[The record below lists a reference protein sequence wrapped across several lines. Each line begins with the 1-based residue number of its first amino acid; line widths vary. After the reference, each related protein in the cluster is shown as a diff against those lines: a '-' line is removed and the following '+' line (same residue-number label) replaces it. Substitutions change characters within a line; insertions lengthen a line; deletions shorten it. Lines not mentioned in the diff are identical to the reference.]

1 MSTRLRLADLTPPRK
16 PRIVPPDS
24 GGTLDIQLTPQED
37 RLCTLLDQFTN
48 DLKEKR
54 PDLSPVECR
63 IAGGWVRDKLLGGD
77 SNDIDIALS
86 SMMGIAF
93 AELFVPFIE
102 ERGLEV
108 RNVTKI
114 ARNPEQSKHLETCKA
129 TLMGLEIDF
138 VNLRSEE
145 YAVDSR
151 IPTKVEFGTPS
162 QDAMRRDITVNALFY
177 NVHTR
182 SVEDY
187 TGKGLDDLRKGVA
200 RTPLPPRETFLDD
213 PLRVL
218 RCIRFASRFGF
229 GLDPSLKESVR
240 EKDVK
245 DGLVSKISRDRVG
258 EELDKMLKGRD
269 PLHSLQLVEELG
281 VHDEIFYL
289 APSAKPS
296 GPLAPRKTSVIAA
309 TLIAA
314 LLSREFKSPLPEL
327 HEQLTSHAIA
337 DLGTRR
343 RLYLAAA
350 LTPFRDVSCPEKKK
364 TIPAS
369 EVVIREGVK
378 LGNQNKYLS
387 GVPLLLQAHTILS
400 RPTEEALS
408 NPEPRVATGLLLRD
422 KHISNTLTEA
432 HWSASALFCLVQ
444 DLVNLWN
451 LESDTLDLAAASEV
465 IELYNGLAKKVE
477 ELELEDAILA
487 PPMLDGKEV
496 CALLGMKPGVWMSN
510 ALAKV
515 VEWQLGH
522 PTGTKEE
529 CGEFIKEEV
538 KGGRLV
544 VGDVK
549 KSSGEEGGKKKKAK
563 GLI

>member
-1 MSTRLRLADLTPPRK
+1 MSTRLSLADLTPPRK
-16 PRIVPPDS
+16 PRVLPPDS
-24 GGTLDIQLTPQED
+24 GSGTLNIQLTPQED

-54 PDLSPVECR
+54 PDLPPVECR

-102 ERGLEV
+102 EKGFEV
-108 RNVTKI
+108 RNITKI

-145 YAVDSR
+145 YALDSR
-151 IPTKVEFGTPS
+151 IPTKVEFGTPE

-187 TGKGLDDLRKGVA
+187 TGKGLDDLREGVA

-229 GLDPSLKESVR
+229 ELDPSLKESVR

-281 VHDEIFYL
+281 VHEEIFYL

-296 GPLAPRKTSVIAA
+296 GPVAPRRTSV
-309 TLIAA
+309 
-314 LLSREFKSPLPEL
+314 
-327 HEQLTSHAIA
+327 
-337 DLGTRR
+337 
-343 RLYLAAA
+343 
-350 LTPFRDVSCPEKKK
+350 
-364 TIPAS
+364 
-369 EVVIREGVK
+369 
-378 LGNQNKYLS
+378 
-387 GVPLLLQAHTILS
+387 
-400 RPTEEALS
+400 
-408 NPEPRVATGLLLRD
+408 
-422 KHISNTLTEA
+422 
-432 HWSASALFCLVQ
+432 
-444 DLVNLWN
+444 
-451 LESDTLDLAAASEV
+451 
-465 IELYNGLAKKVE
+465 
-477 ELELEDAILA
+477 
-487 PPMLDGKEV
+487 
-496 CALLGMKPGVWMSN
+496 
-510 ALAKV
+510 
-515 VEWQLGH
+515 
-522 PTGTKEE
+522 
-529 CGEFIKEEV
+529 
-538 KGGRLV
+538 
-544 VGDVK
+544 
-549 KSSGEEGGKKKKAK
+549 
-563 GLI
+563 